1 MHEWINIQVALSQNS
16 GITIMTFNQNGE
28 RQQLVQN
35 KLFLGTQYPFGTL
48 SLFNSFIGIP
58 YRLAIWDKF
67 VQLPIDMDDQNGLIV
82 SYDFS
87 AFKDPDD
94 VSSF

>member
-1 MHEWINIQVALSQNS
+1 MLPMHEWINIQVALSQNS

-35 KLFLGTQYPFGTL
+35 KLFLGTQYPFGTI

-58 YRLAIWDKF
+58 YRLAVWDKF
-67 VQLPIDMDDQNGLIV
+67 I
-82 SYDFS
+82 
-87 AFKDPDD
+87 
-94 VSSF
+94 